1 MNEKMP
7 ESHKA
12 LPCTAEEWEKL
23 CFLLQD
29 SMMADTS
36 LSKLAQNIGRKWPIR
51 GREECPRKYIGHTL
65 DDLAELP
72 EFYGKGNR
80 LNLLY
85 EILLETQAF
94 DDPFHEMVTHF
105 DAITEEESPPVKA
118 LHELDMPVDFPV
130 ELASFSSSTEA
141 LCEAEGLAT
150 IGQLIEFSQRCAKTV
165 LLGGEFQR
173 FLNALIQHDV
183 ASLKQFLPVREG
195 RTGPFLAESI
205 AKMALRLTDEEA
217 AFLLQRYQI
226 PSLKPS
232 WQNAGPLRKS
242 ESELLLPGIQEHLS
256 KHFAAMPDQAQQL
269 RHAIDSSE
277 AACVRFFAP
286 IQDPDTE
293 SLALAVAMAGLAIK
307 PRNQNMLKR
316 FLNR

>member
-1 MNEKMP
+1 
-7 ESHKA
+7 
-12 LPCTAEEWEKL
+12 
-23 CFLLQD
+23 
-29 SMMADTS
+29 MADTS
-36 LSKLAQNIGRKWPIR
+36 LAKLAQNIGRKWPIR
-51 GREECPRKYIGHTL
+51 GTEERPRKYIGYAL
-65 DDLAELP
+65 DDLADLP
-72 EFYGKGNR
+72 EFYGKGTR

-94 DDPFHEMVTHF
+94 DDPFDDMVTHF

-118 LHELDMPVDFPV
+118 LQELEIPVDFPV
-130 ELASFSSSTEA
+130 ELASFSLSTEA

-173 FLNALIQHDV
+173 FLNALIQRDIE
-183 ASLKQFLPVREG
+183 SLRQFLPVREG

-205 AKMALRLTDEEA
+205 ARMALRLTDEEA

-226 PSLKPS
+226 PSIKPS

-242 ESELLLPGIQEHLS
+242 EAELLLPGIQEHVS
-256 KHFAAMPDQAQQL
+256 KHFTAMPDQAQQL
-269 RHAIDSSE
+269 RHAVDTSD

-286 IQDPDTE
+286 LQDPDTE
-293 SLALAVAMAGLAIK
+293 SLALAVAMAGLGIK
-307 PRNQNMLKR
+307 PRAQNLFKR

>member
-1 MNEKMP
+1 MP
-7 ESHKA
+7 QSHKA
-12 LPCTAEEWEKL
+12 LPCTADEWEKL

-36 LSKLAQNIGRKWPIR
+36 LAKLAQNIGRKWPIR
-51 GREECPRKYIGHTL
+51 GTEERPRKYIGYAL
-65 DDLAELP
+65 DDLADLP
-72 EFYGKGNR
+72 EFYGKGTR

-94 DDPFHEMVTHF
+94 DDPFDDMVTHF

-118 LHELDMPVDFPV
+118 LQELEIPVDFPV
-130 ELASFSSSTEA
+130 ELASFSLSTEA

-173 FLNALIQHDV
+173 FLNALIQRDIE
-183 ASLKQFLPVREG
+183 SLRQFLPVREG

-205 AKMALRLTDEEA
+205 ARMALRLTDEEA

-226 PSLKPS
+226 PSIKPS

-242 ESELLLPGIQEHLS
+242 EAELLLPGIQEHVS
-256 KHFAAMPDQAQQL
+256 KHFTAMPDQAQQL
-269 RHAIDSSE
+269 RHAVDTSD

-286 IQDPDTE
+286 LQDPDTE
-293 SLALAVAMAGLAIK
+293 SLALAVAMAGLGIK
-307 PRNQNMLKR
+307 PRAQNLFKR